1 MKRALILI
9 LIVSSLIAR
18 EGETAFSFGA
28 KGGISFNH
36 FLGDIPIELDPLL
49 YTGFTV
55 GILGNYKVND
65 NFSIQ
70 PEILYSKKGSNFK
83 EFEYSLD
90 AFELTELNLEMYV
103 QTTWIEIPIL
113 AMYHINDNFAI
124 FGGPYLGIYL
134 NGKLVA
140 EPSIGIEPTFG
151 RLGLSIDYDIE
162 EENLRLPDYGIVIGG
177 AYTVSENL
185 AIQGRWELGI
195 QNLADDFIVDF
206 LNDDSIV
213 INNSSFQLQ
222 LEFTI

>member
-1 MKRALILI
+1 MKRALIFI
-9 LIVSSLIAR
+9 LVVSSLIAR
-18 EGETAFSFGA
+18 EGDTAFSFGA

-36 FLGDIPIELDPLL
+36 FLGDFPIELDPLL

-55 GILGNYKVND
+55 GILGNYKINN

-90 AFELTELNLEMYV
+90 VLDLTKLNLDMYV

-113 AMYHINDNFAI
+113 AMYHINNNFTI

-134 NGKLVA
+134 DGKLVA
-140 EPSIGIEPTFG
+140 EPSIGIEPTIG
-151 RLGLSIDYDIE
+151 ILGVSIDYEIE
-162 EENLRLPDYGIVIGG
+162 QENLRLPDYGIVIGG
-177 AYTVSENL
+177 AYSISDNL
-185 AIQGRWELGI
+185 TIQGRWELGI
-195 QNLADDFIVDF
+195 QNLADDFIVAF